1 LPNECSSFFRADGN
15 RVRRWSF
22 IACADEGSVQFRPRG
37 PVKVKGIGQIETWL
51 LKEERRVSSD

>member
-1 LPNECSSFFRADGN
+1 M
-15 RVRRWSF
+15 
-22 IACADEGSVQFRPRG
+22 QFRPRG